1 MLRKQIKKL
10 ENEKNNIIDETKKT
24 NKNIELLKENYQ
36 LLDKN
41 YQNLCDQYDHQKN
54 LNNLQIEDH
63 VKNVEY

>member
-10 ENEKNNIIDETKKT
+10 ENEKSNIIDETKKT
-24 NKNIELLKENYQ
+24 NKNIELLKENYHS
-36 LLDKN
+36 LDKN
-41 YQNLCDQYDHQKN
+41 YQNLIDKYDHQKN